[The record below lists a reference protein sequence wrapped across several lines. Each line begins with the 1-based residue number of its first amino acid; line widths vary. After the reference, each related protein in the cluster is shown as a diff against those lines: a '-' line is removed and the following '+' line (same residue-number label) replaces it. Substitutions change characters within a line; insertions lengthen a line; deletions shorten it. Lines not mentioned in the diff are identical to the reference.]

1 MVSSPPRKRLRKHI
15 VLSSDDEL
23 ESPVPAK
30 GKQKPQVQRTY
41 KGKRSLTTSRAAST
55 ATAGSS
61 NRNGTLQLPLSTL
74 PTRPSSQNLP
84 PPPPPERS
92 LNDVLKSPSK
102 ASSVHSTRTTP
113 TSSPEKKRKSTA
125 KPKKNTGNENIGQAG
140 KSLRSFFQ
148 PATEEERWSR
158 LQREREREKEKEKER
173 QMFLELEH
181 DLLEDMIEDDDSL
194 DEFLSQPRQKFSQG
208 GISSFHGHP
217 VLDRRKSS
225 PPPSQNGISTVKPE
239 KKPRSGKRFILHTDS
254 NDSGGSSQS
263 TFTSFGPSSVPAQT
277 TGKPWAEQFAPVNLD
292 ELAVHKRKVADVQNW
307 LNEVFLGRSRRS
319 VLVLKG
325 PAGSGKTTTISL
337 LSKALGYDIVEW
349 RNSAGTEYSAQG
361 YASAGTQFDDFLGRG
376 EKYNCLELDGEA
388 SSTSSSNAALQSS
401 RRRIMLVEEFPS
413 SLTPGSPGL
422 TAFRSALLRHA
433 ASSFPSIAARMAA
446 RPMETPN
453 TPVVIIVS
461 ETLLGDGTSFS
472 DSFTVHRLLGPE
484 LSNHPGVSIIEFNP
498 IAPTFLTKALDL
510 VLKKEARLSHRKRI
524 PGPAV
529 LKRFAEMGDVRSAI
543 SSLEFICLQ
552 GGDYEGYSGTLNSR
566 PKRSSK
572 TIVPPT
578 AMELETLQMVTQRE
592 ASLGI
597 FHAVGKIMY
606 NKREEPNPAPS
617 TRTGSRAKKPASQL
631 GDHHDLVSQVS
642 VEDLINETGTD
653 IQTFLSALH
662 ENYPPSCHGDLFTEC
677 LDDCSEQ
684 LSAAD
689 ILGIGNRRN
698 AQSTRGIGSGR
709 VAFQGAGTG
718 IDILRQDEIS
728 FQVASRGLLYHLPRP
743 VNRRGPDAHKMFY
756 PSSIKL
762 WRQAEEVDGL
772 IALWTQRITTGSTD
786 VSTADI
792 VPRRTEGVES
802 WGARARARQ
811 PHTQKESG
819 PGSQGLTRCM
829 ISRDEVILERLP
841 YMRLI
846 SKDMIERKE
855 IEKVTQPKG
864 MIRRSQEVE
873 EDDFQPGH
881 NTSSIPTIGASNRNR
896 VWQPTLATSRIT
908 GLSNVEQGVDKLI
921 LSDDD
926 IEDD

>member
-41 KGKRSLTTSRAAST
+41 KGERSLTTSRAAST
-55 ATAGSS
+55 ATAGSN

-125 KPKKNTGNENIGQAG
+125 KPKKNTGDENIGQAG

-173 QMFLELEH
+173 QMFLELEN

-194 DEFLSQPRQKFSQG
+194 DEILSQPRQKFSQG

-239 KKPRSGKRFILHTDS
+239 KKPRSGKRFILHTDN

-263 TFTSFGPSSVPAQT
+263 TFTSFGPSSAPAQT
-277 TGKPWAEQFAPVNLD
+277 TGKPWAEQFSPVNLD

-319 VLVLKG
+319 ILVLKG

-388 SSTSSSNAALQSS
+388 SSTSSSSAALQPS

-433 ASSFPSIAARMAA
+433 ASSFPSIAARIAA

-552 GGDYEGYSGTLNSR
+552 GGGYEGYSGTLNSR

-572 TIVPPT
+572 TTVPPT

-728 FQVASRGLLYHLPRP
+728 FQVASRGLLYHLPYP

-873 EDDFQPGH
+873 EDNFQPGH
-881 NTSSIPTIGASNRNR
+881 HTSSIPTMGASNRNR